1 MFNKNPKRALMF
13 VMGALVLIGFGMAQL
28 YFNFENNKVD
38 PRIIKAR
45 ELYSN
50 YDSLAQQNN
59 FKNIFILLDSIE
71 NIYTSIEHY
80 KNSYEVGV
88 IQNNRA
94 AAYLSMAIYF
104 KSNSLSLDAISTLS
118 KDSLIEMGNT
128 AVIKSI
134 STYENWLTEYAHKN
148 ESEIKN
154 ILVANF
160 LHGLESYSDIE
171 QSRFIS
177 KRVKE
182 IHEAQIETP
191 RRLSVAYTNLGI
203 VNRHKENYR
212 DAIKNYE
219 YALKLWDRN
228 LGAENNLNTL
238 LGQPIKE
245 RNVLEKIFPPDK
257 NN

>member
-1 MFNKNPKRALMF
+1 MFTKNPKRALMF
-13 VMGALVLIGFGMAQL
+13 VMGALVLIGFGIAQL
-28 YFNFENNKVD
+28 YFNFENSKVD
-38 PRIIKAR
+38 PRIINAR

-59 FKNIFILLDSIE
+59 FKGIFTLLDSIE
-71 NIYTSIEHY
+71 IIYTSIEHY

-104 KSNSLSLDAISTLS
+104 ESNSLSLDGINTLS
-118 KDSLIEMGNT
+118 KDTLIEMGNG

-134 STYENWLTEYAHKN
+134 STYENWIKKYANKN
-148 ESEIKN
+148 ESDIKN
-154 ILVANF
+154 IVVDDF
-160 LHGLESYSDIE
+160 LNGLESYSNIE

-177 KRVKE
+177 KRVTE
-182 IHEAQIETP
+182 LHEAQIETP

-203 VNRHKENYR
+203 VNRHKENYKE
-212 DAIKNYE
+212 AIENYE

-228 LGAENNLNTL
+228 LGAENNLSTL
-238 LGQPIKE
+238 LGQPLKE

-257 NN
+257 DN